1 MKSELFHFSL
11 ALAERQ
17 AKQRLPYSHLM
28 PQFNP
33 FNPYKQFPK
42 YQSPKKIP
50 WIDKNPHGSNYKMH
64 PELSRSGAGVLLAT
78 NPWISIGI
86 AAAAVITFTMF
97 NDPSQIGPGGF
108 GDMFYYTDFIGP
120 MPNPIHI
127 LS

>member
-11 ALAERQ
+11 AIAERQ

-33 FNPYKQFPK
+33 FQPYKQFPK
-42 YQSPKKIP
+42 YRSPKKIA

-64 PELSRSGAGVLLAT
+64 PEYTKSGVGVLLAT

-86 AAAAVITFTMF
+86 GVAAAIIFTAF
-97 NDPSQIGPGGF
+97 NEPSRHVFDLYPH
-108 GDMFYYTDFIGP
+108 MNPAFIGP
-120 MPNPIHI
+120 HPQPF
-127 LS
+127 SF